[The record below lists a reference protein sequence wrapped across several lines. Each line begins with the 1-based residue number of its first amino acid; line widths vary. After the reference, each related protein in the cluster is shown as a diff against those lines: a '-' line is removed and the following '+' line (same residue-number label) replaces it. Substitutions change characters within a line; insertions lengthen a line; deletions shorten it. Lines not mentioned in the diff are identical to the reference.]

1 MTVMTLNQVKI
12 KIKPLSTNKAW
23 SGRRFKSDEY
33 KAYERTMGY
42 LLPAHYPIP
51 EGNLHVLIEAG
62 FSNKAS
68 DLDNVCKQTLDILS
82 KVYKFN
88 DNRVYKITMEK
99 KIVKKSDEYIL
110 FSIES
115 AIE

>member
-1 MTVMTLNQVKI
+1 MVKI

-23 SGRRFKSDEY
+23 MGRRFKAS
-33 KAYERTMGY
+33 AYQTYEETMMW

-51 EGNLHVLIEAG
+51 KGNLKLIIEAG

-68 DLDNVCKQTLDILS
+68 DLDNICKQTLDILS
-82 KVYKFN
+82 KRYKFN
-88 DNRVYKITMEK
+88 DNLVYEINMRK
-99 KIVKKSDEYIL
+99 KIISKGDEYIA

>member
-1 MTVMTLNQVKI
+1 MTAFTKNQVKI

-23 SGRRFKSDEY
+23 KGRRFKTKEY
-33 KAYERTMGY
+33 ESYERTMGY

-51 EGNLHVLIEAG
+51 KGNLHVLIEAG

-82 KVYKFN
+82 KVYGFN
-88 DNRVYKITMEK
+88 DSLVYKITMTK
-99 KIVKKSDEYIL
+99 KIISKGSEYIA

-115 AIE
+115 VV